1 MRSGISEYSLSNG
14 GYSTAAG
21 GKGLGSK
28 DLDTISTSSSVV
40 SAANGHS
47 GHANVSGNANMNGMQ
62 TLPLVRGGNSGSV
75 QQGGSQPSD
84 NSVVTESPKH
94 NPSGRT
100 TLTLAYFGTFS
111 CNYKTDEMLMVLF
124 FDCSQWKLCRRLCR
138 GWQWQAQ
145 VHGCH
150 ARAGDEALH
159 VQADPLRAP
168 RDIQLPSDLLY
179 WGQRQEAAW
188 HHRGT
193 KQLRIRRRAGL
204 IHSHRPRPSRIQ
216 VSPLKTHTIIFQ

>member
-14 GYSTAAG
+14 GYSTAGAG
-21 GKGLGSK
+21 GKGGLGSK

-94 NPSGRT
+94 NPSGRIILT
-100 TLTLAYFGTFS
+100 TLH
-111 CNYKTDEMLMVLF
+111 
-124 FDCSQWKLCRRLCR
+124 Q
-138 GWQWQAQ
+138 
-145 VHGCH
+145 
-150 ARAGDEALH
+150 
-159 VQADPLRAP
+159 
-168 RDIQLPSDLLY
+168 
-179 WGQRQEAAW
+179 
-188 HHRGT
+188 
-193 KQLRIRRRAGL
+193 
-204 IHSHRPRPSRIQ
+204 IQ
-216 VSPLKTHTIIFQ
+216 VLNMSFMSFITGIWFL